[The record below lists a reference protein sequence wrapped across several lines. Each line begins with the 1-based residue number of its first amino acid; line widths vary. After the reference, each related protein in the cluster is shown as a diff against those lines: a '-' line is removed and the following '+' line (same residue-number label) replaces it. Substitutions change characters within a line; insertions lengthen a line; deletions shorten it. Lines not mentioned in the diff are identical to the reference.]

1 MLGVGSCGCG
11 NAAEGVVVGKVLITC
26 VANQSAAAGACCMI
40 TVKQQSSNKVTSWY
54 HVVIHDIC
62 IYIYIYIF
70 MSMMIFDILWMTR
83 GIQRDESFETS
94 SGVF

>member
-40 TVKQQSSNKVTSWY
+40 TVKQRVKQQSHKLVSCCDS
-54 HVVIHDIC
+54 
-62 IYIYIYIF
+62 
-70 MSMMIFDILWMTR
+70 
-83 GIQRDESFETS
+83 
-94 SGVF
+94 